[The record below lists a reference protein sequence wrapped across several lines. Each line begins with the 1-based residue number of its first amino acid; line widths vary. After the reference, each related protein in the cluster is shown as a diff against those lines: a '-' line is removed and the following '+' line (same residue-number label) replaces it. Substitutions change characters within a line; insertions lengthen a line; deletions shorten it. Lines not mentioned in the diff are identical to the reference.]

1 MAEYGEWNRKR
12 ATLSGVM
19 AQAEY
24 GVNRDFIVKGI
35 RAGKSEY
42 CDEAIWNNPY
52 LRAGYVRTCKGQ
64 DLMRRILENQAIT
77 SYMLPKLR
85 DFLESYRRATL

>member
-1 MAEYGEWNRKR
+1 
-12 ATLSGVM
+12 M

-35 RAGKSEY
+35 RAGKLEY
-42 CDEAIWNNPY
+42 RDEVIWNNPY

-64 DLMRRILENQAIT
+64 DLMRWILENQAIT
-77 SYMLPKLR
+77 SYMLPKLQ